1 MLLIDC
7 ATTTMCIEV
16 LGGGG
21 EEKDVISFRMHV
33 IYMFIF
39 IQKKDLSIKS
49 KPSTITSNQIE

>member
-21 EEKDVISFRMHV
+21 EKDVISFRMHV

>member
-16 LGGGG
+16 FRGGGG
-21 EEKDVISFRMHV
+21 EKDVISFRMHV

-49 KPSTITSNQIE
+49 KSSTITSNQIE